1 MLLQSRGGRPIM
13 PAPSR
18 EGRGSGPSKRKQRST
33 GFNTKTVLL
42 GALAAVPGAMAQ
54 NCISLSGSTQC
65 PAFDSASI
73 STDSTLVGFF
83 PFLQFVSDTSTFD
96 EQLSAYL
103 STSYV
108 QQKYQTLLGCGN
120 INLTNTT
127 DLYARF
133 TTSVICN
140 AIIQNSITPCGLSA
154 AASRPVCANTCAQN
168 AESEAIIIA
177 NNDLCTNPGAN
188 ADSQIRADF
197 TNCALPAES
206 LTGSCI
212 DGAANEVN
220 NCGFGN
226 STIGLCQYCSSG
238 GQNSTDTCCYN
249 SQAEQRCAGVVLPT
263 ITGYMT
269 FTTSA
274 PTATATSSSTSSS
287 ATASSAPSSGSN
299 DGLSGGAIAGI
310 VIGSV
315 VGAAILA
322 GLLFLLI
329 LCLRR
334 RRGSQNGSVFNQPT
348 PARRGHTTG
357 MAYNP
362 VGASTTTPEGYEVL
376 PGGRIARMSALEGH
390 SGDSP
395 PRGELGAVGAGGAA
409 AGAAAGYAA
418 GRRRHDQS
426 SSDEYSPVSNS
437 NGGGVLRPPPTS
449 RRAGSLS
456 SNSVLGMEDPQS
468 PVSGSGGDMSSPQGV
483 ASQQSEQL
491 PFFKDYYS
499 QDEIHPGDKVA
510 TLWAYQPRASD
521 EFSLERG
528 DMLKVVGI
536 WDDGWATGV
545 MVNERADEWDA
556 KRNAQRDSGVSNTS
570 GRRDESPAASGEIK
584 AFPLVCVC
592 LPDHWRKTIEGDGST
607 ETGSSAPAGL
617 NQ

>member
-1 MLLQSRGGRPIM
+1 
-13 PAPSR
+13 
-18 EGRGSGPSKRKQRST
+18 
-33 GFNTKTVLL
+33 
-42 GALAAVPGAMAQ
+42 MAE
-54 NCISLSGSTQC
+54 NCISLASSTQC
-65 PAFDSASI
+65 SAFSSASI

-83 PFLQFVSDTSTFD
+83 PFLQYVSDTKSFD
-96 EQLSAYL
+96 EQLATYV

-108 QQKYQTLLGCGN
+108 QEKYQTLLGCGG
-120 INLTNTT
+120 ISLTNTT
-127 DLYARF
+127 NLYARF
-133 TTSVICN
+133 TTTVICN
-140 AIIQNSITPCGLSA
+140 SIIQNSRTNCSLST
-154 AASRPVCANTCAQN
+154 AASRPVCADTCAQN

-177 NNDLCTNPGAN
+177 NSALCINPGSN

-197 TNCALPAES
+197 TDCALPAES
-206 LTGSCI
+206 LTGTCI
-212 DGAANEVN
+212 EGATNEPN

-226 STIGLCQYCSSG
+226 STIGLCQYCGSG
-238 GQNSTDTCCYN
+238 GENSTDTCCYN
-249 SQAEQRCAGVVLPT
+249 SQAQTRCAGVVLPT
-263 ITGYMT
+263 ITAFMT
-269 FTTSA
+269 FTTSS
-274 PTATATSSSTSSS
+274 PTASATSSSTPSG
-287 ATASSAPSSGSN
+287 TAGASN
-299 DGLSGGAIAGI
+299 SNKGLSGGAIAGI
-310 VIGSV
+310 VIGSI
-315 VGAAILA
+315 VGAALIA
-322 GLLFLLI
+322 GLVILLI
-329 LCLRR
+329 MCIRR
-334 RRGSQNGSVFNQPT
+334 RRGSQNGSVFNQPS
-348 PARRGHTTG
+348 PARKGLQTG

-362 VGASTTTPEGYEVL
+362 VGTTTTPEGYEVL

-395 PRGELGAVGAGGAA
+395 PRGELGAIGAGAA
-409 AGAAAGYAA
+409 AGAAAGYAG
-418 GRRRHDQS
+418 GRRRNHEQS
-426 SSDEYSPVSNS
+426 SSDEYSPVSHQ
-437 NGGGVLRPPPTS
+437 GGVLRPPPTG

-456 SNSVLGMEDPQS
+456 SNSALGIEDPQS
-468 PVSGSGGDMSSPQGV
+468 PHSGSGGDMSSPQGV

-545 MVNERADEWDA
+545 MIDERADDWDT

-607 ETGSSAPAGL
+607 ETGSSAPHGTGS
-617 NQ
+617 